1 MYIFGVG
8 DCHRLS
14 PGVTVV
20 LITYRGFVSAVSDD
34 MCGRFC
40 PMRKSE
46 YINICQRVV
55 YVQDTYPKGEED
67 LWEGYKSRVIWIAEQ
82 HIWFIDKICLLR
94 IMCHRTRSH
103 WTWFVC

>member
-20 LITYRGFVSAVSDD
+20 LIAYRGSVSAVSDD

-46 YINICQRVV
+46 HIYMYTNVLYMWKTHIRKARWISG
-55 YVQDTYPKGEED
+55 KG
-67 LWEGYKSRVIWIAEQ
+67 
-82 HIWFIDKICLLR
+82 
-94 IMCHRTRSH
+94 TRAGQS
-103 WTWFVC
+103 